1 MHFLKIEGLQDVCPE
16 KVEGTDEWY
25 YCKMARNTFCDLY
38 EAEEIVNS
46 GKKYEGMNCVL
57 IHFPD
62 GTVYY
67 PFELM
72 ENRYVDVP
80 VFWEELLYF
89 LVVDFNIRQIQ
100 ILSYDFKK
108 TKRI

>member
-1 MHFLKIEGLQDVCPE
+1 MYVLKRLREQMNGITVKWHVIHFVTYMRQKKLLIQE
-16 KVEGTDEWY
+16 
-25 YCKMARNTFCDLY
+25 
-38 EAEEIVNS
+38 
-46 GKKYEGMNCVL
+46 KKYEGMNCVL